1 MQIQSPLFTLPQAM
15 FWEVR
20 LGEHNQK
27 NTEDEEKTLSISHV
41 FHYPWY
47 RGYDNDIAVMKLS
60 EPIKV
65 TEYVRPICV
74 PDERTSFFGKEC
86 VATGW
91 GKVDYNKKA
100 SNILQKVAVDVYEIS
115 ECQNAYYPK
124 FRISIDQWHL
134 CAGTRDGGR
143 GTCHGD
149 SGGPLQCRVNGK
161 WMIAGITSFGSGCA
175 KPGFPDV
182 FTNVAYFTNWIKEM
196 MKSTK

>member
-1 MQIQSPLFTLPQAM
+1 MFTLPQAM

-27 NTEDEEKTLSISHV
+27 NTESEEKTLSISHV

-60 EPIKV
+60 EPVKV
-65 TEYVRPICV
+65 TEYVRPICT
-74 PDERTSFFGKEC
+74 PDEKTTFFGKEC

-91 GKVDYNKKA
+91 GKVDYNRKA
-100 SNILQKVAVDVYEIS
+100 SNILQKVAVDVYELS
-115 ECQNAYYPK
+115 ECQSAYYPK

-134 CAGTRDGGR
+134 CAGTRDGGK

-161 WMIAGITSFGSGCA
+161 WVIAGITSFGSGCA

-182 FTNVAYFTNWIKEM
+182 FTNVAYFTNWMKEM
-196 MKSTK
+196 MKTAK